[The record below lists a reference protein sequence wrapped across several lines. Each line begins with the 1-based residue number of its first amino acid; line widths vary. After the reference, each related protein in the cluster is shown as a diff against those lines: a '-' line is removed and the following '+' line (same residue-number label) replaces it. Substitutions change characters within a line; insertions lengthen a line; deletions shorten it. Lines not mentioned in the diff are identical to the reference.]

1 MPAPESCD
9 LAGDEDCDGADPC
22 MGEGTVGWSRIFGG
36 PTEDYGKGVAF
47 DSAGNVV
54 VAATSTQSID
64 FGGGPLIGAGVYPD
78 YDVYVAKFSPT
89 GAHLWSKRFGDADGQ
104 GFRLAITT
112 TAAGEIVMA
121 GDARGTI
128 DFGGGPLV
136 NGPNPGGFLVKFT
149 GDGEHVWSKVIKGG
163 KEFEPHLAVDE
174 GGNIVLAGSCRSD
187 IDLGGGVMVAGGET
201 DVFSPIS
208 SAGAH
213 QWSRRFGDLQSQ
225 SAHSVGVD
233 GAANIYMTG
242 GFRGAIDPGSGP
254 LISAGEL
261 DMFVAKFD
269 PAGQAVWGVRFGGAG
284 DEYGDGLVV
293 DSKDRI
299 TITGFTNQSIDF
311 GGGPL
316 VPPDAASVLAQ
327 FDTSGAHQWSR
338 LLCTTGLGRAHI
350 ATDGF
355 DSVLLAGLVQGQ
367 CDVGGGLL
375 TAADELAILVAKL
388 TPPAITCGAS
398 ASGKSVSR
406 ARLPSPAPPPASSPQ
421 PAASTARSI
430 SATAR
435 RPTLW
440 LRRRLHRHLQPVMS
454 MALTLALEQVKPFTA
469 RRARGF
475 GVRRK
480 GIAARPRGQR
490 AFIARAPPKRSRA
503 PIKRQEVDTR
513 RLAPAAPTERL
524 TARPPRPDL
533 GTDHVR
539 NCLLLEPL
547 VHNVHRRRARR
558 AAVPHRLRIE
568 GRRDR
573 RRRVS
578 VRRTARGVSRPF
590 PLERS
595 LCGRMPCQNLRR
607 KDTLGRSLQP

>member
-1 MPAPESCD
+1 MLAACSGSPGETTANEPTAGTETAGTTAASETGSTTPTTTLATAGTETTVSPTTAGDTTTVDTSTGPDTDTGASEDCAPDDTRACYSGPDGTEGVGQCKAGEQQCGPDGTWELCIGEVVPAPESCD

-47 DSAGNVV
+47 DGAGNVV

-89 GAHLWSKRFGDADGQ
+89 GAHLWSKRFGDADDQ

-149 GDGEHVWSKVIKGG
+149 GDGEHAWSKAIKGG

-187 IDLGGGVMVAGGET
+187 IDLGGGVMVAAGET
-201 DVFSPIS
+201 DVFLAKFS

-225 SAHSVGVD
+225 SAHGVGVD
-233 GAANIYMTG
+233 GAANIYVTG

-269 PAGQAVWGVRFGGAG
+269 PAGDAVWGARFGGAG
-284 DEYGDGLVV
+284 DEWGEGLVV

-299 TITGFTNQSIDF
+299 TITGMTNQSIDF

-316 VPPDAASVLAQ
+316 VTPDAAGVLAQ

-355 DSVLLAGLVQGQ
+355 DSVLLAGVVQGQ

-388 TPPAITCGAS
+388 TPSGDHVWSKSFGEVGQPGAS
-398 ASGKSVSR
+398 AVAGSAAGVVAATGR
-406 ARLPSPAPPPASSPQ
+406 IYGAVDFGDGPQ
-421 PAASTARSI
+421 TN
-430 SATAR
+430 T
-435 RPTLW
+435 
-440 LRRRLHRHLQPVMS
+440 
-454 MALTLALEQVKPFTA
+454 F
-469 RRARGF
+469 GF
-475 GVRRK
+475 EDG
-480 GIAARPRGQR
+480 
-490 AFIARAPPKRSRA
+490 FIVTFNP
-503 PIKRQEVDTR
+503 
-513 RLAPAAPTERL
+513 
-524 TARPPRPDL
+524 
-533 GTDHVR
+533 
-539 NCLLLEPL
+539 
-547 VHNVHRRRARR
+547 
-558 AAVPHRLRIE
+558 
-568 GRRDR
+568 
-573 RRRVS
+573 
-578 VRRTARGVSRPF
+578 
-590 PLERS
+590 
-595 LCGRMPCQNLRR
+595 
-607 KDTLGRSLQP
+607 